1 MQATVTLP
9 FFIKSNS
16 DERDDFDVQ
25 IDLLTSIL
33 KFDERQIA
41 ELKKEKRGAVLD
53 VLYVGN
59 GYTLVYS
66 PLFFGVQKANS
77 DFAVN
82 AYFDEMQRHYD
93 VHPEEYFDATQ
104 MRAFQQNNSLP
115 EHLPWE
121 VMKQCVSPLMHSAQI
136 EQQFDTWLAGKQKDM
151 LLSEVGGAPT
161 SVSAR
166 KI

>member
-1 MQATVTLP
+1 MKATVTLP
-9 FFIKSNS
+9 FFIKSSS

-33 KFDERQIA
+33 TFDEQQIA

-53 VLYVGN
+53 VLYMGD

-77 DFAVN
+77 DFAVC
-82 AYFDEMQRHYD
+82 AYFDEMQRNYD
-93 VHPEEYFDATQ
+93 LNPEEYFNATQ
-104 MRAFQQNNSLP
+104 MRAFKKNNSLP

-121 VMKQCVSPLMHSAQI
+121 IMKQSVSALMQSPQI
-136 EQQFDTWLAGKQKDM
+136 EQQFETWLAGKQKQM
-151 LLSEVGGAPT
+151 LLDEVGSGET
-161 SVSAR
+161 SQSIR